1 MKILDKEFEIY
12 ITQSDMEKNID
23 RISNQINND
32 YKDKNPLFIVML
44 NGAFMFATEL
54 LQRINISCEV
64 SFVKCASYTGV
75 ISGVRRD
82 LIGVDFEVRNRD
94 IIIIEDI
101 VDTGATMDWLT
112 KLLNGCCAKS
122 VKIATMLF
130 KPGAFEYDYKIDYI
144 GEEIDNDFV
153 VGYGMDYNGYGRN
166 LTSIYKLC
174 N

>member
-12 ITQSDMEKNID
+12 ITQGDMEKNID

-32 YKDKNPLFIVML
+32 YKDKNPLFLVML

-54 LQRINISCEV
+54 LQRINIPCEV
-64 SFVKCASYTGV
+64 SFVKCFSYNGND
-75 ISGVRRD
+75 RE
-82 LIGVDFEVRNRD
+82 LIGNDFLVCGRD

-112 KLLNGCCAKS
+112 KLLNSCSAKS
-122 VKIATMLF
+122 VKIASMLF
-130 KPGAFEYDYKIDYI
+130 KPGAFKYDYKIDYI

>member
-32 YKDKNPLFIVML
+32 YEDKNPLFIVML

-112 KLLNGCCAKS
+112 KLLNGCCTKS

>member
-12 ITQSDMEKNID
+12 IAQSDMEKNID
-23 RISNQINND
+23 RISNQINED

-54 LQRINISCEV
+54 LQRINIPCEV

-82 LIGVDFEVRNRD
+82 LIGVDFEVGNRD

-122 VKIATMLF
+122 VKIASMLF

-174 N
+174 K

>member
-112 KLLNGCCAKS
+112 KLLNGCCTKS

>member
-12 ITQSDMEKNID
+12 ITQGDMEKNID

-32 YKDKNPLFIVML
+32 YKDKTPLFLVML
-44 NGAFMFATEL
+44 NGAFMFASEL
-54 LQRINISCEV
+54 LQRINIPCEV
-64 SFVKCASYTGV
+64 SFVKCVSYDG
-75 ISGVRRD
+75 IMQGD
-82 LIGVDFEVRNRD
+82 QKELIGVDFDVCNRD

-112 KLLNGCCAKS
+112 KLLNSCSAKS
-122 VKIATMLF
+122 VKIASMLF

-144 GEEIDNDFV
+144 GEEIDNDFI
-153 VGYGMDYNGYGRN
+153 VGYGMDYKGYGRN

-174 N
+174 K